1 MLTTLYNLEVILP
14 ILQETMG
21 LSLSMIPEPPYAL
34 VVCEKPAAALRIG
47 QALGTSSFEKI
58 SGFDTETQRRG
69 RRLLL
74 PPVFSATAKTGLRY
88 ILCSAIGHLYGLV
101 DVKGNRSIYPVFSA
115 KWMPIIKKRDKA
127 AQKTAVQSELV
138 INIISL
144 LSQKATSFI
153 HACDY
158 DQEGE
163 LIGYNILKY
172 ACNNKYEKSLR
183 AKFSTLTDEEI
194 RNSFDSLLQP
204 SRRLAEAGRSRHMV
218 DFIYG
223 INLSRGLTES
233 FKVSNDG
240 KRYYNLS
247 MGRVQGPTLAF
258 VVEREIDIRKH
269 ISVPY
274 WTIYAEFEKNG
285 HTIKAQ
291 YYLQKIHTLSKA
303 TSIVD
308 TCTNQD
314 GKVTEI
320 NHKNVVL
327 KAPNPFSLGDLQ
339 KEAYRVFRFSPSYT
353 LTVAEKLYLKAL
365 ISYPRTSSQKLP
377 SSINY
382 RKIILGVSQI
392 GSVLLDNKDKS
403 GNFSSNVSSSPYT
416 KLAGNLLSKDY
427 LSPNEGSKT
436 DPAHP
441 AIYPTGEKPKVRLD
455 IAQLK
460 LLDLIIRRFLATF
473 GEPAISQ
480 DTTVTIL
487 VKGDHIFIADGK
499 KMIFEGWMRFYKP
512 YIVRTWPGTQFH
524 LLAIYDGD
532 ILKNINVLMAEKFTQ
547 PSPRFNQASLL
558 EKMEKEKIGTKA
570 TRSDIISTLF
580 KRNYI
585 SDTIAIPYLEQRNR
599 LGGEVGIEATDIG
612 FEIIQSM
619 RKYMPSIVST
629 DLTRSMEEQ
638 LDEIESGK
646 AKSKFVIDYAIAK
659 LKEAII
665 PFKEREIEIGNQIS
679 EALDITRNKQEVVL
693 GTCPVC
699 GSGDLKI
706 IRSSIT
712 KKRFVGCS
720 NYASDKCK
728 ATAPLPQKP
737 SIKTTGKI
745 CSICQWPILE
755 VIYTRQARH
764 YRKFCINMRCPTKS
778 KSYPMT

>member
-1 MLTTLYNLEVILP
+1 
-14 ILQETMG
+14 MG
-21 LSLSMIPEPPYAL
+21 LSKTLKPPYTL
-34 VVCEKPAAALRIG
+34 VICEKAAAAIRIA
-47 QALGTSSFEKI
+47 QALGTSSFERI
-58 SGFDTETQRRG
+58 SGLKIEAGKRG
-69 RRLLL
+69 FL
-74 PPVFSATAKTGLRY
+74 PSVFSATTKSGLRF
-88 ILCSAIGHLYGLV
+88 IICSAIGHLYGLV
-101 DVKGNRSIYPVFSA
+101 DAKGSRSTYPVFDI
-115 KWMPIIKKRDKA
+115 KWMPVIKKGNKKDR
-127 AQKTAVQSELV
+127 KTELV
-138 INIISL
+138 ISVISL

-163 LIGYNILKY
+163 VIGYNILEY

-194 RNSFDSLLQP
+194 RNSFGCLLQP
-204 SRRLAEAGRSRHMV
+204 SRGLAEAGRSRHMI

-223 INLSRGLTES
+223 INISRSLTQS
-233 FKVSNDG
+233 FKISNDG
-240 KRYYNLS
+240 KRYYNFS
-247 MGRVQGPTLAF
+247 IGRVQGPSLAF
-258 VVEREIDIRKH
+258 VVDRETSIRRH
-269 ISVPY
+269 IPVPY
-274 WTIYAEFEKNG
+274 WTVSAQFERNG
-285 HTIKAQ
+285 CAINAQ
-291 YYLQKIHTLSKA
+291 YYLQKIDTLSKA

-308 TCTNQD
+308 ICTDQD
-314 GKVTEI
+314 GIVTEI
-320 NHKNVVL
+320 KHKKVTL
-327 KAPNPFSLGDLQ
+327 KAPSPFNLGDLQ
-339 KEAYRVFRFSPSYT
+339 KEAFRVFKFSPSYT
-353 LTVAEKLYLKAL
+353 LSIAEKLYLNAL

-377 SSINY
+377 SSVSY
-382 RKIILGVSQI
+382 RKIISGLSKIGTAALGNNEKI
-392 GSVLLDNKDKS
+392 GSFN
-403 GNFSSNVSSSPYT
+403 SSISIGPYT
-416 KLAGNLLSKDY
+416 KLAEVLLSKHY
-427 LSPNEGSKT
+427 LSPNEGRKT

-441 AIYPTGEKPKVRLD
+441 AIYPTGEKPKGRLD

-487 VKGDHIFIADGK
+487 VKGDHVFIADGK
-499 KMIFEGWMRFYKP
+499 KMISEGWMHFYKP
-512 YIVRTWPGTQFH
+512 YIIRSGPGTQFY
-524 LLAIYDGD
+524 LLSIYDGD
-532 ILKNINVLMAEKFTQ
+532 ILKNISVMMAEKFTK

-585 SDTIAIPYLEQRNR
+585 SNTISIPYLEQRNR
-599 LGGEVGIEATDIG
+599 LGGVGIEATDIG

-629 DLTRSMEEQ
+629 NLTRSMEEQ

-646 AKSKFVIDYAIAK
+646 AKSKFVIDYAIVK

-665 PFKEREIEIGNQIS
+665 PFKEREIEIGNQIT
-679 EALDITRNKQEVVL
+679 EALDITRNKQEMVL

-755 VIYTRQARH
+755 AIYTRRARR
-764 YRKFCINMRCPTKS
+764 YWKFCINLKCPTKS
-778 KSYPMT
+778 KSYTMT

>member
-1 MLTTLYNLEVILP
+1 
-14 ILQETMG
+14 MG
-21 LSLSMIPEPPYAL
+21 LILSRIPEPPYAL

-58 SGFDTETQRRG
+58 SGFDTEMQRRG
-69 RRLLL
+69 RLLL
-74 PPVFSATAKTGLRY
+74 PPVFSATAKNGLCY

-101 DVKGNRSIYPVFSA
+101 DVTGNRSIYPVFSA

-127 AQKTAVQSELV
+127 AQKMAAKSKLV
-138 INIISL
+138 INTISL

-163 LIGYNILKY
+163 VIGYNILKY
-172 ACNNKYEKSLR
+172 VCNNKYEKSLR

-247 MGRVQGPTLAF
+247 MGRVQGPSLAF
-258 VVEREIDIRKH
+258 VVDREIDIRKH

-274 WTIYAEFEKNG
+274 WTISAEFEKNG

-320 NHKNVVL
+320 KHKNVAL
-327 KAPNPFSLGDLQ
+327 KAPNPFNLSDLQ
-339 KEAYRVFRFSPSYT
+339 KEAYRVFKFSPSYT
-353 LTVAEKLYLKAL
+353 LTVAENLYLKAL

-382 RKIILGVSQI
+382 RKIISGVSHI
-392 GSVLLDNKDKS
+392 GSVPLGNNDKS
-403 GNFSSNVSSSPYT
+403 GSFSSNVSSSLSYT
-416 KLAGNLLSKDY
+416 KLAENLLSKDY

-441 AIYPTGEKPKVRLD
+441 AIYPTGEKPKGRLD

-499 KMIFEGWMRFYKP
+499 KMISEGWMHFYKP
-512 YIVRTWPGTQFH
+512 YIIRSGPGTQFH
-524 LLAIYDGD
+524 LLSIYDGD
-532 ILKNINVLMAEKFTQ
+532 ILKNISVMMAEKFTK

-585 SDTIAIPYLEQRNR
+585 SNTISIPYLEQRNR
-599 LGGEVGIEATDIG
+599 LGGVGIEATDIG

-629 DLTRSMEEQ
+629 NLTRSMEEQ

-646 AKSKFVIDYAIAK
+646 AKSKFVIDYAIVK

-665 PFKEREIEIGNQIS
+665 PFKEREIEIGNQIT
-679 EALDITRNKQEVVL
+679 EALDITRNKQEMVL

-755 VIYTRQARH
+755 AIYTRRARR
-764 YRKFCINMRCPTKS
+764 YWKFCINLKCPTKS
-778 KSYPMT
+778 KSYTMT